1 MRSCVRFACSR
12 LSNATSAGAD
22 LVSQPRVTGLFLY
35 LRAGAI
41 GLLRA
46 ALDTHRSMEL
56 FLEPKRQMT
65 ADAREVASDDL
76 LMTQARA
83 LLVPPRQAG
92 HYHCV
97 TRCVR
102 RAWLCGED
110 KLTRW
115 TALDGSGHPLER
127 RLWTPTDQWNFS
139 YSPNGK

>member
-1 MRSCVRFACSR
+1 
-12 LSNATSAGAD
+12 
-22 LVSQPRVTGLFLY
+22 
-35 LRAGAI
+35 
-41 GLLRA
+41 
-46 ALDTHRSMEL
+46 MEL
-56 FLEPKRQMT
+56 FLQPKRQMT
-65 ADAREVASDDL
+65 TDAREVASDDL

-110 KLTRW
+110 KLTKW
-115 TALDGSGHPLER
+115 

-139 YSPNGK
+139 YSPKGK